1 MIDERTLNDSIHL
14 RPKPVRI
21 KIEFSDDTG
30 TKYAFNIEGTSKENV
45 SKLIDFAQSVSS
57 KERDA
62 KQDEP
67 VDTNFAR
74 IYDLIRVNFKFGSFT
89 SKDIKEAYEHDF
101 QIPIGLS
108 VVSTYLSRLA
118 HRSLLMRDRNG
129 SGWIYKLAKI
139 QEYTQ
144 NQELS
149 TLTGTEITP

>member
-1 MIDERTLNDSIHL
+1 MIAERTLNDGLHL
-14 RPKPVRI
+14 KPKRVRI

-57 KERDA
+57 KETRLNE
-62 KQDEP
+62 DEP
-67 VDTNFAR
+67 LDTNFSR

-108 VVSTYLSRLA
+108 VVSTYLSRLS
-118 HRSLLMRDRNG
+118 HRNLLLRTRNG
-129 SGWIYKLAKI
+129 SGWIYKLPRI
-139 QEYTQ
+139 EEHTE
-144 NQELS
+144 NQQLN
-149 TLTGTEITP
+149 TVATTDITP